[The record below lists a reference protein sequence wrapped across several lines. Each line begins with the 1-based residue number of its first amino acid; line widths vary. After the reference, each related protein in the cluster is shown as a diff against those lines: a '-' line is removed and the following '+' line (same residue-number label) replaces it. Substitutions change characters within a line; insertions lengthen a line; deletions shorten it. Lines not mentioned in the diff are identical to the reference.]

1 LQFKSKFGLFPFDHP
16 VDEQRAYATIDATL
30 SLRTEDYRWTAEL
43 IGRNLTDKYALLR
56 SGDTPSTGGGPA
68 RPTGSSRTE
77 SAIRSCR
84 ARWPCASPATTS
96 DRPFS
101 SASAC

>member
-1 LQFKSKFGLFPFDHP
+1 MQFKSKFGLFPFDHP

-56 SGDTPSTGGGPA
+56 SGDTPSTGGG
-68 RPTGSSRTE
+68 TGTANGFFADRVGNPILPRTV
-77 SAIRSCR
+77 ALRFTCNNL
-84 ARWPCASPATTS
+84 
-96 DRPFS
+96 
-101 SASAC
+101 